1 MEANAQTFW
10 LDNLKL
16 ADQYNNWIFSQ
27 IFPYLGREVLEVG
40 CGNGNFT
47 ELLAQKCPRV
57 VAVDLNE
64 EYVRAAKT
72 RLKEKPGVKI
82 LVTDATQLQWERSFD
97 TLVMLDVLEHIE
109 DDVKMLRQLG
119 SCLKPGGKLV
129 IKVPALDCLY
139 SPMDK
144 AIGHYRR
151 YKKKTLIKTFR
162 QAYLSTPLVW
172 YFNLVG
178 IPGWWLNG
186 QVLGRTTPPSE
197 QVALFNQVVPFLRVI
212 EGRLK
217 PPIGLSLFAVA
228 TKS

>member
-1 MEANAQTFW
+1 MESNAQTFW
-10 LDNLKL
+10 LNNLKL
-16 ADQYNNWIFSQ
+16 ADQYNSWIFSQ

-64 EYVRAAKT
+64 EYVRAAQT
-72 RLKEKPGVKI
+72 RLKEKPGVEV

-139 SPMDK
+139 SSMDK

-162 QAYLSTPLVW
+162 QAYLSRPLVW
-172 YFNLVG
+172 YFNLSG